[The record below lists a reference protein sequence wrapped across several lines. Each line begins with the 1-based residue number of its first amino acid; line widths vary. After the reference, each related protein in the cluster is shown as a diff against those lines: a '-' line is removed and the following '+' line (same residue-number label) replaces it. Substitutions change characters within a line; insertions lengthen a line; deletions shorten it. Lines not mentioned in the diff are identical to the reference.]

1 MKLDSWQLYAESA
14 ALAGLACAILAGAGT
29 LLLPKRYL
37 SSAELRIVPSDDA
50 GPAQVAKMALRME
63 DLSKEVLARR
73 NLAALV
79 QDESLA
85 IYQQERARVPDE
97 DIVDQ
102 LKEQD
107 LQIQ

>member
-1 MKLDSWQLYAESA
+1 
-14 ALAGLACAILAGAGT
+14 
-29 LLLPKRYL
+29 
-37 SSAELRIVPSDDA
+37 
-50 GPAQVAKMALRME
+50 ME

-85 IYQQERARVPDE
+85 IYQQERARVPVE